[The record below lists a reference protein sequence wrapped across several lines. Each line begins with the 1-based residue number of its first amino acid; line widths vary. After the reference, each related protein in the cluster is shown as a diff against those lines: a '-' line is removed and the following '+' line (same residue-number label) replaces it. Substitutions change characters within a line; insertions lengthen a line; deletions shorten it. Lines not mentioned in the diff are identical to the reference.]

1 MLILNDIF
9 DLARAP
15 CNSDISESKSAKDI
29 QNIESSSK
37 IPHSIC
43 SAGGGRKKDASLIA
57 PALPRQTDKMRANF
71 SIDSGFFISLYC
83 LSYILLCF
91 KKWFK
96 NQVGKEENISNFLWE
111 LENISQLLQLE
122 EYGNSTQARP
132 LCYFGCSLVSSL
144 PFIASCHLSLCP
156 VSSKKWYSHNRD

>member
-1 MLILNDIF
+1 MFKMHKIVLTQSLKNFNFIVLKLNPKVCCRDRDRHWKVRGKWKRDFGTTQPVLILNDIF

-15 CNSDISESKSAKDI
+15 CNSDISESESAKDI

-96 NQVGKEENISNFLWE
+96 NQVGKEENISNFL
-111 LENISQLLQLE
+111 
-122 EYGNSTQARP
+122 
-132 LCYFGCSLVSSL
+132 
-144 PFIASCHLSLCP
+144 
-156 VSSKKWYSHNRD
+156 